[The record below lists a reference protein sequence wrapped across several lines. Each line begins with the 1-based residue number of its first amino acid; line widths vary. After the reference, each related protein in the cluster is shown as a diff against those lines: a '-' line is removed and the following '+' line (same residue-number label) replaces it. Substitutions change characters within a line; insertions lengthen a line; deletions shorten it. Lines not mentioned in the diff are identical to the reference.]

1 MSEVPAF
8 CTTRG
13 QFFEPTSVRKIKA
26 KEARREARAAAIARD
41 QQRKRDE
48 RSLKKKQTTKEQQL
62 SNGAARAFR
71 EDSDNPSFEKL
82 KGKFYNW

>member
-1 MSEVPAF
+1 MSETPTF

-13 QFFEPTSVRKIKA
+13 QFFEPISVRKIKA

-41 QQRKRDE
+41 QQRKRDA
-48 RSLKKKQTTKEQQL
+48 RALKKKQTTADEQV
-62 SNGAARAFR
+62 SHGARSAFK